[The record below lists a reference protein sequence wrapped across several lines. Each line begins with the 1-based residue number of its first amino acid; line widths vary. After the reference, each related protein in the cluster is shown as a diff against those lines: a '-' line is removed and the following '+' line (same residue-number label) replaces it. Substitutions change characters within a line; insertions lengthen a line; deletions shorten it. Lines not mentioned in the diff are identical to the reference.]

1 MSVKG
6 GEFMPFYPPNRRNPF
21 FQPSNQQNFRSPYSG
36 MPQQP
41 FYFPPQQPPPSR
53 FGQLP
58 EQLNTLM
65 GHADKISY
73 GVSMI
78 RQVGAIV
85 SLFR

>member
-1 MSVKG
+1 
-6 GEFMPFYPPNRRNPF
+6 MPFYPPNRRNRS
-21 FQPSNQQNFRSPYSG
+21 FQPRYSPGFRSPYQG

-41 FYFPPQQPPPSR
+41 FHGPIQQPPPSR

-58 EQLNTLM
+58 DHINTLM
-65 GHADKISY
+65 GHAGKITY
-73 GVSMI
+73 GVNMI